1 MAKFQKGEAN
11 PGKLFVKGQS
21 GNPGGRP
28 KTLIDM
34 QELARSHT
42 GAAIQAL
49 VDALKDDKQRVSAA
63 QVLLDRG
70 WGKPQQTIE
79 GTGSMTMTILTGVPR
94 APDDGTAG

>member
-1 MAKFQKGEAN
+1 MPKSSTSFKKGS
-11 PGKLFVKGQS
+11 S

-28 KTLIDM
+28 HSLATM

-42 GAAIQAL
+42 GDAIAAL
-49 VDALKDDKQRVSAA
+49 VAALKDDKSRVSAA

-70 WGKPQQTIE
+70 WGRPQQTIE

-94 APDDGTAG
+94 APDDGTAS